1 MRHSRASHDLQYLLA
16 DRQDFIRQ
24 YHKYELEATQCGSI
38 LIQLINASL
47 KDVWSIVSSFDRP
60 QVYKKFIQS
69 CSIIKGDGK
78 VGTVREVRLIS
89 GIPATSSVERLEL
102 LDEEQHIFSFRV
114 LGGGHRLHNYCSVT
128 SLHEHEINGRSGTLV
143 LESYYVDV
151 PEGNTKEETQLFADT
166 LVKCNLKS
174 LCQVAEHL
182 VLQGDTQ
189 RLSLAE
195 NSAVFGLRQRE
206 TQGPTAMET
215 SGSNSMP
222 EDQVV
227 TAEAPEVDNM
237 AQEEDS
243 ECMDVRQ
250 EDSIPIEQGSSQ
262 DIALE
267 HVIPEEMDSSQ
278 EAGLSA
284 SEDRIKLGM
293 EPQHGNTDAPT
304 RVQE

>member
-1 MRHSRASHDLQYLLA
+1 MRHSRGSYDLQYLLA
-16 DRQDFIRQ
+16 ERQDFIRQ

-38 LIQLINASL
+38 LIQLINAPL
-47 KDVWSIVSSFDRP
+47 KDIWSIVSSFDRP

-89 GIPATSSVERLEL
+89 GIPATTSVERLEL

-128 SLHEHEINGRSGTLV
+128 SLHDHEINGRSGTLV
-143 LESYYVDV
+143 LESYCVDV

-166 LVKCNLKS
+166 FVKCNLKS

-189 RLSLAE
+189 RLSLSEASE
-195 NSAVFGLRQRE
+195 AIGLRQRE
-206 TQGPTAMET
+206 PQGPTAMET
-215 SGSNSMP
+215 SGSNSLP

-227 TAEAPEVDNM
+227 SAEAAEVDIIP
-237 AQEEDS
+237 QEDDV
-243 ECMDVRQ
+243 ECMDIRQ
-250 EDSIPIEQGSSQ
+250 EESIPTEESNSQ
-262 DIALE
+262 DIGLE
-267 HVIPEEMDSSQ
+267 QVFPQEMDSSQ
-278 EAGLSA
+278 EPGLSA
-284 SEDRIKLGM
+284 SEICIKLGM
-293 EPQHGNTDAPT
+293 EPHHGNTDAPT
-304 RVQE
+304 WVQE